1 MTFLH
6 EPHMPNGQA
15 LIEGQALAEGW
26 NHLTSVLESANE
38 ALIKVAPHDHAPGTC
53 CDVVEAILVKITVEG
68 AILEARLEALLR
80 SVRGNQ

>member
-6 EPHMPNGQA
+6 EPHMPNWQA

-26 NHLTSVLESANE
+26 NHLTSVLESAHE
-38 ALIKVAPHDHAPGTC
+38 TLIKVPHDHAPGTC
-53 CDVVEAILVKITVEG
+53 CDVVESIFLKINVEA

-80 SVRGNQ
+80 SERGNK